1 MQGGPAV
8 FEIDPLTDATSIIL
22 FRGNV
27 LAVAV
32 IATKTGSIFVQE
44 QSTLIEKILSLSK
57 VHSDAA
63 GYRCC
68 QYGKA

>member
-57 VHSDAA
+57 AH
-63 GYRCC
+63 
-68 QYGKA
+68 